1 MVRIL
6 FIFVMIFSTIKS
18 VSAEIVNQIV
28 INGNKRVSNE
38 TILVY
43 GEIKKNANYSEID
56 LNRILK
62 NLYSTEFFEDVEVNL
77 KNNVL
82 TINLK
87 EYPII
92 NQLVIVGEKS
102 NSFKKQIKETLRLK
116 EKRSFIKSYLVK
128 DIEKI
133 KNLYSS
139 LGYSFAKVEIKQKKI
154 DENKFDLVL
163 TITRGEQLKI
173 SSINF
178 IGNNAVKSRRLRDV
192 IASEEN
198 KFWKIFTKNTN
209 LNEDL
214 INLDRRLLTNYYKS
228 LGFYDIKINSNFAE
242 ISNSGDAKL
251 IFSIDEGERY
261 IIKKISTKVDQAL
274 DKKVFLP
281 LNKIYNDHIGEYYS
295 PFKIKKLLEEI
306 DEIIENNNLQ
316 FIEHNVE
323 EIIET
328 NGINI
333 IFNIYEGEKVLV
345 ERINIKGNNV
355 TNENVI
361 RGELLLDE
369 GDPFSKLNLEK
380 SISELK
386 SRNLF
391 KTVKYNLSNGSKKN
405 LKIIDVIVEEKPT
418 GEISA
423 GAGVG
428 TNGGTF
434 AFSIKENNWSGKG
447 TTLGFDLEV
456 DQESL
461 SGTFNYSDPNYNFL
475 GNSIVYSLS
484 SERNDK
490 PDQGYENSI
499 ISAGVG
505 TSFEQYKDV
514 RTSFGLNASY
524 DDLRTQSNASDSIK
538 KQSGKYNDITFNYGF
553 SQDKRNRSFM
563 PTSGSILTF
572 NQSLPLYADKPSL
585 GNVLSSS
592 IYKTLSE
599 NVVGAGKFYI
609 ASVNGFDDDV
619 RLSNRRSLSS
629 KRLRGFER
637 GKVGPMDGTDHIGG
651 NYAAALNLEAN
662 LPNLLPDETNIDVA
676 AFLDFGNVWGVDYD
690 SSLDDGNKIRSSTGV
705 VAGWISPIGPMSF
718 VFSKNISK
726 ASTDV
731 TESFNF
737 NLGTTF

>member
-6 FIFVMIFSTIKS
+6 FIFVMIFAMIKS
-18 VSAEIVNQIV
+18 VSAEIVNQII

-154 DENKFDLVL
+154 NENKFDLVL

>member
-6 FIFVMIFSTIKS
+6 FIFVMIFAMIKS